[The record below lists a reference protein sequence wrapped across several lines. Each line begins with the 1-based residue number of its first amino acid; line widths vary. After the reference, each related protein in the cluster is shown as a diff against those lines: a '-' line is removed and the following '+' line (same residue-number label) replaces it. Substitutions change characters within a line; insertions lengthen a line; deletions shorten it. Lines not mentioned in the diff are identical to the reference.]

1 MKYYK
6 IVDNNTLVHY
16 SSPYYDP
23 VKAHEYYEQHKKLNG
38 RTTSGL
44 NETGRKAA
52 NYVKTEINKERDSR
66 ISDEHSKYSKD
77 LKIYMS
83 RANSLVRSLKDKL
96 RKMNKAQRK
105 IFGPKILEQLNKL
118 KIENE
123 AKRSELLGKYKTE
136 KEKITSEAES
146 KYQNELSK
154 ISSDSSMVTQKTV
167 SNKSSK
173 ASSSSSTKKK
183 SETTKASSSSLT
195 KKKSETTK
203 TSTKKKTKKKSNK
216 RTPEDIK
223 DLIQKGKEKY
233 GW

>member
-77 LKIYMS
+77 LNIYMS

-118 KIENE
+118 KMENY

-167 SNKSSK
+167 PNESSK
-173 ASSSSSTKKK
+173 ASSSSS
-183 SETTKASSSSLT
+183 T

>member
-118 KIENE
+118 KMEND

-136 KEKITSEAES
+136 KEKITSEAEN

-183 SETTKASSSSLT
+183 SETTK
-195 KKKSETTK
+195 

>member
-118 KIENE
+118 KMEND
-123 AKRSELLGKYKTE
+123 AKRSELLGTYKTE

-167 SNKSSK
+167 SNESSK
-173 ASSSSSTKKK
+173 ASSSSS
-183 SETTKASSSSLT
+183 T

>member
-6 IVDNNTLVHY
+6 IVDKNNTLVHY
-16 SSPYYDP
+16 SSQYYDP
-23 VKAHEYYEQHKKLNG
+23 VKAHEYYEQHKKLKG

-44 NETGRKAA
+44 NETGRKAVD
-52 NYVKTEINKERDSR
+52 YVKAEINKERDSK

-77 LKIYMS
+77 LKAYTS

-96 RKMNKAQRK
+96 KKMNKAQLK

-118 KIENE
+118 KMENE

-173 ASSSSSTKKK
+173 AFSSSS
-183 SETTKASSSSLT
+183 T

>member
-118 KIENE
+118 KMENE

-154 ISSDSSMVTQKTV
+154 ISSDSSMVTQKTA

-173 ASSSSSTKKK
+173 ASSSSS
-183 SETTKASSSSLT
+183 T

>member
-77 LKIYMS
+77 LKIYIS

-118 KIENE
+118 KMENE

-183 SETTKASSSSLT
+183 SETTK
-195 KKKSETTK
+195 

>member
-16 SSPYYDP
+16 SSQYYDP
-23 VKAHEYYEQHKKLNG
+23 VKAHEYYEQHKKLKG
-38 RTTSGL
+38 RTASGL

-52 NYVKTEINKERDSR
+52 DYVKTEINKERDSR

-77 LKIYMS
+77 LKTYMS

-118 KIENE
+118 KMENE

-183 SETTKASSSSLT
+183 SETTKI
-195 KKKSETTK
+195 
-203 TSTKKKTKKKSNK
+203 STKKKTKKKSNK

>member
-6 IVDNNTLVHY
+6 IVDKNNTLVHY
-16 SSPYYDP
+16 SSQYYDP
-23 VKAHEYYEQHKKLNG
+23 VKAHEYYEQHKKLKG

-52 NYVKTEINKERDSR
+52 DYVKTEINKERDSK

-77 LKIYMS
+77 LKAYTS
-83 RANSLVRSLKDKL
+83 RTNSLVRSLKDKL

-118 KIENE
+118 KMENE

-173 ASSSSSTKKK
+173 ASSLSSTKKK
-183 SETTKASSSSLT
+183 SEI
-195 KKKSETTK
+195 TK
-203 TSTKKKTKKKSNK
+203 TSTKEKTKKKSNK